1 MNSRPFITDLD
12 LQAGLPTQDESLE
25 SIWAEFEQTG
35 SISVF
40 LAYTQRARGL
50 NASFERPEALS
61 TR

>member
-1 MNSRPFITDLD
+1 MKSRTFINDLD

-50 NASFERPEALS
+50 NASFERPEALL